1 MCQLREDVS
10 LFAQALFQLGFFLL
24 DQLQL
29 QRAVSG
35 LLYLPLQCAQPNALA
50 LQLITAYRQGNQQ
63 CAAHRA
69 EQTGRTR
76 YCWNC
81 GAWR

>member
-1 MCQLREDVS
+1 MCQLCEDVS

-35 LLYLPLQCAQPNALA
+35 LLYLPLQCAQTNALT
-50 LQLITAYRQGNQQ
+50 L
-63 CAAHRA
+63 
-69 EQTGRTR
+69 
-76 YCWNC
+76 
-81 GAWR
+81 